1 MANPV
6 FWSNVG
12 IDVQTAIAAAKTIT
26 AITKANPGVVTAAAH
41 GYANGDY
48 VYLGVNGMFEVDQRV
63 FRVANITTNTFELE
77 GEDTTTYNTF
87 VAGGSGAQLLTFGAS
102 FNTVQDVS
110 FSGGEPEFAD
120 TTTVHD
126 NVRRRVPTVVSSMS
140 ASLNA
145 IYDRTD
151 PAEIELAKATKQ
163 KTQRAIRLRF
173 SNGNKLVGSAF
184 ASAAGVPTGSAQEV
198 VKTPITLEFQGL
210 PTPYST

>member
-1 MANPV
+1 MATPI

-12 IDVQTAIAAAKTIT
+12 IDVQTALATAKTLT
-26 AITKANPGVVTAAAH
+26 AITKAAPPVVTSTAH

-48 VYLGVNGMFEVDQRV
+48 LYLDVTGMFEVGQRV

-77 GEDTTTYNTF
+77 GQDSTTFNTF
-87 VAGGSGAQLLTFGAS
+87 VSGTAQAITFGAS
-102 FNTVQDVS
+102 MTTAQDVN

-120 TTTVHD
+120 VTTVHD

-140 ASLNA
+140 ASIGAL
-145 IYDRTD
+145 YDRTD
-151 PAEIELAKATKQ
+151 PAVIEMGKATTQ

-173 SNGNKLVGSAF
+173 SNGNKLVGA
-184 ASAAGVPTGSAQEV
+184 AYCSAAGVPTGSAQEV

-210 PTPYST
+210 PTPYTT